1 MVRRSMPRVKLAQN
15 HRHLLPMPTPTP
27 SYRRDSLRD
36 DLLAAAIVA
45 VLLIP
50 QSLAYAL
57 LAGLP
62 PQVGLYA
69 SVLPLV
75 AYALVGASS
84 VNAVGPAAVLALMT
98 LQAIAPLAGQV
109 DPGAAALVLA
119 CEVGLLLAIA
129 AVLKLDALAALLS
142 VPVLQGFSVGAAI
155 SIALSQLPALLGS
168 PAQGVHLRALLKS
181 WWEAAQAGPVL
192 HLATAAFGLGALV
205 LLLVARRHLQPLAA
219 RWLSPDMAR
228 LVGRAAPLAVIALAI
243 TTAWALAAPSHGVA
257 VVGRLPTLHL
267 PLGLP
272 LLDADLWLAL
282 LPSAALLAL
291 VTFVSSFAVA
301 ERLGLQRGEHVDGRR
316 ELAGL
321 AAANLVAGV
330 SGGMPVGGSFSRSA
344 LNADAG
350 ARTRWAGAWTALFLA
365 LAALLLAAP
374 LAWLPRAVLAATI
387 VVPVLAAAE
396 WKAFGQAWRYS
407 RREAL
412 LMGLVA
418 AITVLHTAQWALG
431 VGVVISIA
439 LLLQHA
445 ARPHAALIGRVPG
458 TEHYRNVERYATE
471 LTPGVLSLRV
481 DESLLFL
488 NARQLPALV
497 ARHLDTHPDTRRVV
511 LQMTPVNRIDLSG
524 LEALATLQTVLRE
537 RGIRLDLSE
546 VKGPV
551 LDGLR
556 AAQWS
561 RWFAGR
567 LYLSH
572 HQAVR
577 DEQGMA
583 P

>member
-1 MVRRSMPRVKLAQN
+1 
-15 HRHLLPMPTPTP
+15 MPTPRLHA
-27 SYRRDSLRD
+27 YRRTALRD
-36 DLLAAAIVA
+36 DLLAAAIVS

-75 AYALVGASS
+75 AYALVGSSS

-98 LQAIAPLAGQV
+98 LQAISPLAAQV
-109 DPGAAALVLA
+109 DPSTAALVLA
-119 CEVGLLLAIA
+119 VEVGLLLALA
-129 AVLKLDALAALLS
+129 AALRLDALAALLS
-142 VPVLQGFSVGAAI
+142 APVLQGFSVGAAL

-168 PAQGVHLRALLKS
+168 PAKGVHLRAL
-181 WWEAAQAGPVL
+181 AASVIDTARSGPPL
-192 HLATAAFGLGALV
+192 HLATSAFGLGALV
-205 LLLVARRHLQPLAA
+205 LLVLVRRQLPRLAA
-219 RWLSPDMAR
+219 GR
-228 LVGRAAPLAVIALAI
+228 VGAGAITTAVRAAPLVVIVAATALAW
-243 TTAWALAAPSHGVA
+243 AWAAPSHGVA
-257 VVGRLPTLHL
+257 VVGQLPTLHL

-272 LLDADLWLAL
+272 SADGALWLAL
-282 LPSAALLAL
+282 LPSAALIAL
-291 VTFVSSFAVA
+291 VTFVSSFVVA

-321 AAANLVAGV
+321 AASNLAAGV
-330 SGGMPVGGSFSRSA
+330 SGGMPVGGSFSRGA

-350 ARTRWAGAWTALFLA
+350 ARTRWAGLWTAIFLA
-365 LAALLLAAP
+365 LAAVVLAAP

-396 WKAFGQAWRYS
+396 WKAFGLAWRYS

-418 AITVLHTAQWALG
+418 AITVLYTAQWALG
-431 VGVVISIA
+431 VGVLVSIG
-439 LLLQHA
+439 LMLQHA

-471 LTPGVLSLRV
+471 LTPGVLSLRI

-488 NARQLPALV
+488 NARQLPGLV
-497 ARHLDTHPDTRRVV
+497 ARHLDAYPDTRRVI

-524 LEALATLQTVLRE
+524 LEALSTLQTVLRE

-561 RWFAGR
+561 RWFGGR

-577 DEQGMA
+577 EEQGMA

>member
-1 MVRRSMPRVKLAQN
+1 
-15 HRHLLPMPTPTP
+15 MPTPP
-27 SYRRDSLRD
+27 SHPQRHTALRD
-36 DLLAAAIVA
+36 DLLAAAIVS

-69 SVLPLV
+69 SILPLV

-98 LQAIAPLAGQV
+98 LQAIAPLAGQF
-109 DPGAAALVLA
+109 DLGAAAVVLA
-119 CEVGLLLAIA
+119 FEVGLLLALA
-129 AVLKLDALAALLS
+129 AALKLDALAALLS
-142 VPVLQGFSVGAAI
+142 APVLQGFSVGAAL

-168 PAQGVHLRALLKS
+168 PARGVHLRALLAS
-181 WWEAAQAGPVL
+181 WHEAAQSGAAV
-192 HLATAAFGLGALV
+192 HLTTAAFGLGALAM
-205 LLLVARRHLQPLAA
+205 LLIARRHLQRLAA
-219 RWLSPDMAR
+219 RWLRDDMAQ
-228 LVGRAAPLAVIALAI
+228 LVGRAGPLAVIVLA
-243 TTAWALAAPSHGVA
+243 TLLAWALAAPLHGVK
-257 VVGRLPTLHL
+257 VVGDLPALHL
-267 PLGLP
+267 PLALP
-272 LLDADLWLAL
+272 VLEPELWLAL

-321 AAANLVAGV
+321 AAANLAAGV
-330 SGGMPVGGSFSRSA
+330 STGMPVGGSFSRSA
-344 LNADAG
+344 LNAEAG

-365 LAALLLAAP
+365 LAAMLLAVP
-374 LAWLPRAVLAATI
+374 LAWLPRTVLAATI

-396 WKAFGQAWRYS
+396 WKAFALAWRYS

-431 VGVVISIA
+431 VGVLISIA
-439 LLLQHA
+439 LMLQHA
-445 ARPHAALIGRVPG
+445 ARPHAALLGRVPG
-458 TEHYRNVERYATE
+458 TEHYRNVERYTTE
-471 LTPGVLSLRV
+471 LTPGVLSLRI
-481 DESLLFL
+481 DESLLFV
-488 NARQLPALV
+488 NARQLPGLV

-511 LQMTPVNRIDLSG
+511 LQMTPVNHVDLSG
-524 LEALATLQTVLRE
+524 LEALGALQTVLRE

-556 AAQWS
+556 AARWS

-567 LYLSH
+567 VYLSH